1 MGRARRLDRSRSNTN
16 KLSPSTDGG
25 QVSGRRPSAG
35 LPGLPRATT
44 VECGPDTFAIL
55 SCPMDELPL
64 PDSLS
69 AAEKEVC
76 LLLLAGAT
84 NAEVAERRRTA
95 VRTVA
100 NQVASI
106 LRKLGAGSRS
116 ELPRA
121 LARHGQGQSWSEH

>member
-1 MGRARRLDRSRSNTN
+1 MGRGRRLDKSDSNTT
-16 KLSPSTDGG
+16 KLCPSPIDK
-25 QVSGRRPSAG
+25 SA
-35 LPGLPRATT
+35 PRATT
-44 VECGPDTFAIL
+44 FDCGPDTFAII
-55 SCPMDELPL
+55 SFPIGETPL

-76 LLLLAGAT
+76 LLLLDGAT

-121 LARHGQGQSWSEH
+121 LARQGAGKWSQH

>member
-1 MGRARRLDRSRSNTN
+1 MGRQKRFETWRS
-16 KLSPSTDGG
+16 STT
-25 QVSGRRPSAG
+25 PPAG
-35 LPGLPRATT
+35 EAPRATT
-44 VECGPDTFAIL
+44 FECGPDTFAIL
-55 SCPMDELPL
+55 SFPAGDPAL
-64 PDSLS
+64 PDTLS

-76 LLLLAGAT
+76 VLLLAGAT

-121 LARHGQGQSWSEH
+121 LARHHARAFGEQ

>member
-1 MGRARRLDRSRSNTN
+1 MGRGKRSDTSRSSLT
-16 KLSPSTDGG
+16 
-25 QVSGRRPSAG
+25 
-35 LPGLPRATT
+35 LPHPGEGPRATT
-44 VECGPDTFAIL
+44 FECGPDTFAIL
-55 SCPMDELPL
+55 SFPAGDPAL

-121 LARHGQGQSWSEH
+121 LARHHTRSFCEQ